1 MLVVRSQRK
10 LSKSLEASLA
20 IVVLCQPMQWRVDSR
35 VLNNVK
41 AFCRVAFNGDQ
52 GQDLPVAEGEYKMY
66 FLIIC
71 LCLSLEGFIHVY
83 PN

>member
-20 IVVLCQPMQWRVDSR
+20 IVVLCQPMRWRVDSL
-35 VLNNVK
+35 VLRNVK

-66 FLIIC
+66 ILLFC
-71 LCLSLEGFIHVY
+71 LCLSLEGLIHVY